1 MRRNLIRR
9 LSPIIPDRLFIKWMY
24 KIETDK
30 QLNLDHP
37 VTMNEKLQWLKLYNR
52 NPEYTTIVDKITV
65 KDYIANKIG
74 AEYVVPTLA
83 VWNST
88 KEINIENLPHQFVLK
103 TNHSGGNKGVIIC
116 KDKDKLN
123 REDAF
128 DKLNRSIKTD
138 IYQNYGEWPY
148 KNVKKKI
155 FAEQY
160 LGDDLTDYKFYC
172 YNGNVDAVLL
182 CIDRQIGSPKFYFF
196 DREWNLKR
204 YNQRGKDA
212 PQDFTLPKPANIDK
226 MFALASE
233 LSKGIPFVR
242 VDFYNIDGKIY
253 FGEMTFFPASGY
265 DRKRLPESD
274 LLFGNLIDLKLAY
287 NR

>member
-9 LSPIIPDRLFIKWMY
+9 FSPIIPDRLFIKWMY

-65 KDYIANKIG
+65 KDYIANRIG

-88 KEINIENLPHQFVLK
+88 KEINIENLPGQFVLK

-116 KDKDKLN
+116 KEKDKLN
-123 REDAF
+123 LEDAI
-128 DKLNRSIKTD
+128 DKLNISIHTD
-138 IYQNYGEWPY
+138 LYRNYGEWPY
-148 KNVKKKI
+148 KNVQKRI
-155 FAEQY
+155 FAEKY

-204 YNQRGKDA
+204 YNQRGKEA

-242 VDFYNIDGKIY
+242 VDFYNVDGKIY
-253 FGEMTFFPASGY
+253 FGEMTFFPASGF

-274 LLFGNLIDLKLAY
+274 LLFGNMIDLSLAY
-287 NR
+287 NK